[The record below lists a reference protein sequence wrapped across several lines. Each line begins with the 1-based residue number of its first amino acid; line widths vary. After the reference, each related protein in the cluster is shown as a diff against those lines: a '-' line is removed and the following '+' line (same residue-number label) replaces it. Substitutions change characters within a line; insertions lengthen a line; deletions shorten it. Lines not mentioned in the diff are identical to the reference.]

1 MVYELE
7 KLQKEIQKKKDE
19 LDLLITNN
27 AKQDEIYIKSVEV
40 DTAIAIYLKATK
52 QYDEENKRLIGKYEK
67 LLEKDYK
74 EEILNM
80 IKKDVIE
87 KVGNLPKEE
96 LEHFS
101 NNVYVLC
108 SLKAHKIDEQE
119 IVKQVM
125 YRNNIYLHEM
135 QQKGKILDSSIS
147 KVELKF
153 YTKLKNKYVKIIKE
167 RI

>member
-7 KLQKEIQKKKDE
+7 KLRKNIKKKKDE

-27 AKQDEIYIKSVEV
+27 ARQDDIYIKSVEV
-40 DTAIAIYLKATK
+40 DTAIALYLKATR
-52 QYDEENKRLIGKYEK
+52 QYDEENKRLIGKYKK

-74 EEILNM
+74 EEIINM

-87 KVGNLPKEE
+87 KVGNVPNEE
-96 LEHFS
+96 LEHFC
-101 NNVYVLC
+101 NNVYILC
-108 SLKAHKIDEQE
+108 SLKAHKVEEQE
-119 IVKQVM
+119 IIKQIM
-125 YRNNIYLHEM
+125 YRNNIYLYEM
-135 QQKGKILDSSIS
+135 QQKGKIVDSSIS

>member
-7 KLQKEIQKKKDE
+7 KLRKDIKKKKDE

-27 AKQDEIYIKSVEV
+27 AKQDDIYIKSVEV
-40 DTAIAIYLKATK
+40 DTAIALYLKATR
-52 QYDEENKRLIGKYEK
+52 QYDEENKRLIGKYKK

-74 EEILNM
+74 EEIINM

-87 KVGNLPKEE
+87 KVGNVPNEE
-96 LEHFS
+96 LEHFC
-101 NNVYVLC
+101 NNVYILC
-108 SLKAHKIDEQE
+108 SLKAHKVEEQE
-119 IVKQVM
+119 IIKQIM
-125 YRNNIYLHEM
+125 YRNNIYLYEM
-135 QQKGKILDSSIS
+135 QQKGKIVDSSIS

>member
-1 MVYELE
+1 MIYELE
-7 KLQKEIQKKKDE
+7 KLQKDIQIKKDE
-19 LDLLITNN
+19 LDLLIANN
-27 AKQDEIYIKSVEV
+27 AKQDDIYIKSVEV
-40 DTAIAIYLKATK
+40 DTAIAIYLKATRK
-52 QYDEENKRLIGKYEK
+52 YDEENKRLIGKYKK
-67 LLEKDYK
+67 LLEKEYK
-74 EEILNM
+74 EEIINM

-87 KVGNLPKEE
+87 KVGNVPQEE

-108 SLKAHKIDEQE
+108 SLKAYKIDEQE
-119 IVKQVM
+119 IVKQIM
-125 YRNNIYLHEM
+125 YRNNIYLYEI

>member
-7 KLQKEIQKKKDE
+7 KLRKGIKKKKDE

-27 AKQDEIYIKSVEV
+27 AKQDDIYIKSVEV
-40 DTAIAIYLKATK
+40 DTAIALYLKATR
-52 QYDEENKRLIGKYEK
+52 QYDEENKRLIGKYK
-67 LLEKDYK
+67 RLLEKDYK
-74 EEILNM
+74 EEIINM

-87 KVGNLPKEE
+87 KVGNVPNEE
-96 LEHFS
+96 LEHFC
-101 NNVYVLC
+101 NNVYILC
-108 SLKAHKIDEQE
+108 SLKAHKVEEQE
-119 IVKQVM
+119 IIKQIM
-125 YRNNIYLHEM
+125 YRNNIYLYEM
-135 QQKGKILDSSIS
+135 QQKGKIVDSSIS

>member
-7 KLQKEIQKKKDE
+7 KLRKNIKKKKDE

-27 AKQDEIYIKSVEV
+27 ARQDDIYIKSVEV
-40 DTAIAIYLKATK
+40 DTAIALYLKATR
-52 QYDEENKRLIGKYEK
+52 QYDEENKRLIGKYKK

-74 EEILNM
+74 EEIINM

-87 KVGNLPKEE
+87 KVGNVPNEE
-96 LEHFS
+96 LEHFC
-101 NNVYVLC
+101 NNVYILC
-108 SLKAHKIDEQE
+108 SLKAHKVEEQE
-119 IVKQVM
+119 IIKQIM
-125 YRNNIYLHEM
+125 YRNNIYLYEM
-135 QQKGKILDSSIS
+135 QQKGKIVNSNIS

>member
-7 KLQKEIQKKKDE
+7 KLRKNIKKKKDE

-27 AKQDEIYIKSVEV
+27 ARQDDIYIKSVEV
-40 DTAIAIYLKATK
+40 DTAIALYLKATR
-52 QYDEENKRLIGKYEK
+52 QYDEENKRLIGKYKK

-74 EEILNM
+74 EEIINM

-87 KVGNLPKEE
+87 KVGNVPNEE
-96 LEHFS
+96 LEHFF
-101 NNVYVLC
+101 NNVYILC
-108 SLKAHKIDEQE
+108 SLKAHKVEEQE
-119 IVKQVM
+119 IIKQIM
-125 YRNNIYLHEM
+125 YRNNIYLYEM
-135 QQKGKILDSSIS
+135 QQKGKIVNSNIS

>member
-1 MVYELE
+1 MNELE
-7 KLQKEIQKKKDE
+7 KLRKNIKKKKDE

-27 AKQDEIYIKSVEV
+27 ARQDDIYIKSVEV
-40 DTAIAIYLKATK
+40 DTAIALYLKATR
-52 QYDEENKRLIGKYEK
+52 QYDEENKRLIGKYKK

-74 EEILNM
+74 EEIINM

-87 KVGNLPKEE
+87 KVGNVPNEE
-96 LEHFS
+96 LEHFC
-101 NNVYVLC
+101 NNVYILC
-108 SLKAHKIDEQE
+108 SLKAHKVEEQE
-119 IVKQVM
+119 IIKQIM
-125 YRNNIYLHEM
+125 YRNNIYLYEM
-135 QQKGKILDSSIS
+135 QQKGKIVNSNIS

>member
-19 LDLLITNN
+19 LDLLIANN
-27 AKQDEIYIKSVEV
+27 AKQDDIYIKSMEV
-40 DTAIAIYLKATK
+40 DTAIAIYLKATR

-67 LLEKDYK
+67 LLEKEYK
-74 EEILNM
+74 KEIIYM

-87 KVGNLPKEE
+87 KVGKVAEEE
-96 LEHFS
+96 LEHFC
-101 NNVYVLC
+101 NNVYILC

-119 IVKQVM
+119 IIKQVM

-135 QQKGKILDSSIS
+135 QQKGKVIDSNIS